1 MHTVL
6 QKRRPVF
13 ALARQWA
20 GFQTQLDALE
30 AEVTRLERVIR
41 RAIDDLQRLGA
52 DREAKRVE
60 RELRAR

>member
-1 MHTVL
+1 
-6 QKRRPVF
+6 
-13 ALARQWA
+13 
-20 GFQTQLDALE
+20 
-30 AEVTRLERVIR
+30 VTRLERVIR